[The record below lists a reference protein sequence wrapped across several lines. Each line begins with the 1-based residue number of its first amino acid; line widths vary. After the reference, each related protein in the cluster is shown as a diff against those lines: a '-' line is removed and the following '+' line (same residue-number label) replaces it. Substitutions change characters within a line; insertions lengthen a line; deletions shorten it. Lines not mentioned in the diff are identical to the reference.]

1 MKNLIIA
8 IVSLLVSILCLVL
21 CVVYRYDNITVSAVT
36 FAIGLATLVT
46 TSIFGMLY
54 LNRNSEEKIGKLN
67 ARLKLWS
74 SVSYHVTEAGDEV
87 FTKLPVG
94 LLVYDE
100 NFVIKWTNEYAKS
113 IFSNSLEELSLGTIS
128 DQLLK
133 EVKIKQESM
142 LLNHENKSYD
152 VIHNTEHNILYF
164 FDVTRR
170 EAISK
175 RYDERMAVIG
185 VIGLDN
191 LEEAL
196 KRYDV
201 QEKANIRGE
210 ILGEISDWVDGY
222 GCYLQTISND
232 RMMIFTDK
240 ESLQHMINDKF
251 SVLSKVRE
259 ISSKNR
265 LRASISMG
273 LACYDVE
280 HDELGTLAQNAVD
293 LAEKRGGDQ
302 VVVNIQGEKIQYFGG
317 NTNSLEKNTLLEARV
332 QAVALKEAVE
342 HSGNVLLMCHN
353 LADCDAIGSMLGV
366 FHLVSSSN
374 VNVKM
379 VFEREHADVT
389 VKKIYDE
396 LIKTDLK
403 NYFVTYKEA
412 LDMIK
417 PSTLLIVTDT
427 QSRKLAM
434 FPELIEK
441 ISRISV
447 IDHHRAS
454 DDAYP
459 QLETSYVESSVS
471 STVELVSEMFMFYN
485 DNIEVPQHIAS
496 IMLSGMIVDTN
507 NFTFRAGARTFE
519 SAATLKSMGAD
530 MVAVRKILRDSFD
543 AEKIIAQAL
552 MKSEDVGN
560 GFTMVALEKDVMA
573 DRQLLAKICE
583 KLISIDKVETAF
595 AIGMID
601 ENCVGISAR
610 SMEKTNVQVIMEEFG
625 GGGHFNGAAAQIND
639 KSIDDVKI
647 ELLELLKREYLDD
660 GEEKMKVIL
669 LSDVKGKGKKDQVI
683 DVAAGYAN
691 YLFSNKLA
699 IVANDENL
707 AQLAKQ
713 KEQEQIDL
721 QNRRNVLEKLKSEI
735 QDKYISLYIKMGADG
750 KAFGSITT
758 KLVCDE
764 FEAQTGIHLDKRKVE
779 LPAEI
784 NSVGIFT
791 ASVKLDKDIVATFE
805 IKVFEK

>member
-342 HSGNVLLMCHN
+342 HSANVLLMCHN

-496 IMLSGMIVDTN
+496 II
-507 NFTFRAGARTFE
+507 
-519 SAATLKSMGAD
+519 
-530 MVAVRKILRDSFD
+530 
-543 AEKIIAQAL
+543 
-552 MKSEDVGN
+552 
-560 GFTMVALEKDVMA
+560 
-573 DRQLLAKICE
+573 
-583 KLISIDKVETAF
+583 
-595 AIGMID
+595 
-601 ENCVGISAR
+601 
-610 SMEKTNVQVIMEEFG
+610 
-625 GGGHFNGAAAQIND
+625 
-639 KSIDDVKI
+639 
-647 ELLELLKREYLDD
+647 Y
-660 GEEKMKVIL
+660 
-669 LSDVKGKGKKDQVI
+669 
-683 DVAAGYAN
+683 
-691 YLFSNKLA
+691 
-699 IVANDENL
+699 
-707 AQLAKQ
+707 
-713 KEQEQIDL
+713 
-721 QNRRNVLEKLKSEI
+721 
-735 QDKYISLYIKMGADG
+735 
-750 KAFGSITT
+750 
-758 KLVCDE
+758 
-764 FEAQTGIHLDKRKVE
+764 
-779 LPAEI
+779 
-784 NSVGIFT
+784 
-791 ASVKLDKDIVATFE
+791 
-805 IKVFEK
+805 

>member
-210 ILGEISDWVDGY
+210 ILGEISDWIDGY

-342 HSGNVLLMCHN
+342 HSANVLLMCHN

-625 GGGHFNGAAAQIND
+625 GGGHFNAAAAQIND

-669 LSDVKGKGKKDQVI
+669 LNDVKGKGKKDQVI

-699 IVANDENL
+699 IIANDENL

-735 QDKYISLYIKMGADG
+735 QDKYMSLYIKMGADG